1 MSATLLP
8 LDQTPTQRA
17 VFAPLVLTLFVFISV
32 GLLIPLTTTT
42 VVDRLHEPKKFIG
55 YAIGAMTIGAFCGRL
70 IGGAL
75 IDSFGTRFGLRIAAT
90 FVVIGGLIYIIP
102 VSMPT
107 FLAARFLH
115 GLGEAMVYTCAAT
128 LVVSN
133 VPNERRSRYLGL
145 LGSAVWGGLSIG
157 PALAETITRI
167 EAAGVFTA
175 IAGVAL
181 LVVAQL
187 VGKATTATGAAITT
201 TATTATT
208 ATGAAITTGAAT
220 EQPRPQRRLRPNF
233 PRPALAPAV
242 CVGCYNLGYAAITGF
257 LILHLR
263 ANQIEPKHALSFYAF
278 AVLFGRVALGGIPD
292 RLGPRPSLIAGL
304 TAMFV
309 ALGVISLAPSQLVV
323 RSALV
328 LFGIGYSMP
337 FPALASIAVDRT
349 RETERASTVATL
361 GIVYDVF
368 VFLASVL
375 FGWMADADWLQEV
388 FWVGMVGI
396 AAGFGIALRITAA
409 SSNRSTAAVPASRRP
424 PCIP

>member
-8 LDQTPTQRA
+8 LDQTPNQRA

-157 PALAETITRI
+157 PALAESITRV

-187 VGKATTATGAAITT
+187 VGRATTAAP
-201 TATTATT
+201 
-208 ATGAAITTGAAT
+208 
-220 EQPRPQRRLRPNF
+220 EPRPRRRLRPNF

-263 ANQIEPKHALSFYAF
+263 VNQIEPKHALSFYAF

-292 RLGPRPSLIAGL
+292 RLGPRPSLIVGL

-337 FPALASIAVDRT
+337 FPALAAIAVDRT

-388 FWVGMVGI
+388 FWVGMIGI
-396 AAGFGIALRITAA
+396 ATGFAIAIRITAE
-409 SSNRSTAAVPASRRP
+409 SSNRSTAAVPA
-424 PCIP
+424 